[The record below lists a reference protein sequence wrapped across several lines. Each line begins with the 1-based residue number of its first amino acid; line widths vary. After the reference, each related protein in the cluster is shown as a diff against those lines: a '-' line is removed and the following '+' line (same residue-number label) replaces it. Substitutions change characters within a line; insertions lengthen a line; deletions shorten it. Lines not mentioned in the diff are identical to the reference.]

1 MQPTAELLSPN
12 SLATAGRTFKKGIP
26 QPVDFDTAHLLED
39 NPRFKVTGLNTRA
52 AVDHAAVAS
61 RPTGEELTL
70 AIREAADS
78 LDEDDNS
85 SFDRNGHASHH
96 AISVVLGYPVTVN
109 ERDKSLGLIEKPERT
124 RAAPQAGRL
133 DTAEGTV
140 ETTGRT
146 GSLTIKGSGRQTPE
160 AKAALLA
167 SMKAK
172 DAAGALTVPA
182 KAPAE
187 VDDDPSTAGA
197 LAS

>member
-61 RPTGEELTL
+61 RPVGDELTL
-70 AIREAADS
+70 AIREAADG
-78 LDEDDNS
+78 LNDDDDS

-96 AISVVLGYPVTVN
+96 AISLILGYPVTVH
-109 ERDKSLGLIEKPERT
+109 ERDKAMGLIQKPERT
-124 RAAPQAGRL
+124 RAAQPAGRL

-146 GSLTIKGSGRQTPE
+146 GSLTFKGGRPSPAAKE
-160 AKAALLA
+160 AAIAT
-167 SMKAK
+167 MKAK
-172 DAAGALTVPA
+172 DAAGALTVTA